1 MLGIAV
7 IVLQIGGA
15 ALYFYTLY
23 LAYTISGLIAAFISA
38 MLPGLANI
46 YWIYDRWSVTG
57 DFLNFYT
64 QLNLVWLGVYVGSI
78 FLLGMDVSLSKRDK
92 DQE

>member
-1 MLGIAV
+1 MLGIV
-7 IVLQIGGA
+7 IIILQVGGA

-23 LAYTISGLIAAFISA
+23 LAYTLSGMIAAIISA

-46 YWIYDRWSVTG
+46 YWMYDRWSVTG

-64 QLNLVWLGVYVGSI
+64 QLNLLWVGVYIGGIV
-78 FLLGMDVSLSKRDK
+78 LLGMDASISQRNK
-92 DQE
+92 DTE